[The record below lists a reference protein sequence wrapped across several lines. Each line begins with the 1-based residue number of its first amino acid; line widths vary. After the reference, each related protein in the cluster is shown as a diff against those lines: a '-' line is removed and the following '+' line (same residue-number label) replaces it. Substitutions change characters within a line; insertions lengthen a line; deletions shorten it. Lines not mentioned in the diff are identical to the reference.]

1 MQRNEI
7 DKKYLWNT
15 ADIFESEEAW
25 EKAFS
30 ALENPQFA
38 KKYKG
43 TLNRAEIY

>member
-25 EKAFS
+25 EKLFLHLKIRS
-30 ALENPQFA
+30 LQ
-38 KKYKG
+38 K
-43 TLNRAEIY
+43 I